1 MISVIMSTYK
11 EDESQLR
18 QSIESILNQTYQNF
32 EFIIILDN
40 PENEMH
46 RSVIH
51 DYAAK
56 DSRIRFYPNEK
67 NMGLARSLNRGLE
80 LANGEYI
87 ARMDADDVSLPN
99 RFEKQLDYL
108 KTNCFDLIGGLT
120 EVIDENGNILYKINK
135 VPSHP
140 DKIKKCLRY
149 GQVVAH
155 PTWFGKKDMFDDLHG
170 YRLIPLCE
178 DTDFVLR
185 AVLKGYKMSN
195 INESVLKY
203 RMSSNSVSRSNLYE
217 QYLYLCFITDAYK
230 QGKVANIADAMDYV
244 QSHNNE
250 KIAKKYSESN
260 VLFNQMLK
268 EMRTKQVI
276 PFIGHGFELLF
287 HSRPFLDRIRRFA
300 LLSMNS

>member
-18 QSIESILNQTYQNF
+18 QSIESILNQTYQDF

-40 PENEMH
+40 PENDMH

-56 DSRIRFYPNEK
+56 NSRIRFLVNEG
-67 NMGLARSLNRGLE
+67 NHGRTLALNRGLA
-80 LANGEYI
+80 LAKGEYI
-87 ARMDADDVSLPN
+87 AIMDADDISLPK
-99 RFEKQLDYL
+99 RFEIELTYIEKNGY
-108 KTNCFDLIGGLT
+108 DLIGGIT
-120 EVIDENGNILYKINK
+120 EIIDENGNDVYSIKKI
-135 VPSHP
+135 PS
-140 DKIKKCLRY
+140 DYEKIKKCLQY
-149 GQVVAH
+149 GQVIAH
-155 PTWFGKKDMFDDLHG
+155 PTWLGKRSVFIGVQG
-170 YRLIPLCE
+170 YRDIPLCE
-178 DTDFVLR
+178 DYDFTLR
-185 AVLKGYKMSN
+185 AVLKGYRISN
-195 INESVLKY
+195 VNEPVLKY
-203 RMSSNSVSRSNLYE
+203 RMTSASVSRSNLYE
-217 QYLYLCFITDAYK
+217 QYLYLCFITAAYK

-244 QSHNNE
+244 RLHNDE
-250 KIAKKYSESN
+250 RVAKKYSESN

>member
-11 EDESQLR
+11 ENESQLR
-18 QSIESILNQTYQNF
+18 QSIESILNQTYQDF
-32 EFIIILDN
+32 EYIIILDN

-51 DYAAK
+51 EYVAK
-56 DSRIRFYPNEK
+56 DPRIRFYPNEK
-67 NMGLARSLNRGLE
+67 NIGLASSLNRGVK
-80 LANGEYI
+80 LAKGEYI
-87 ARMDADDVSLPN
+87 ARMDADDISLLD
-99 RFEKQLDYL
+99 RFEKQIDYL
-108 KTNCFDLIGGLT
+108 KSNRVDLIGGLT
-120 EVIDENGNILYKINK
+120 EVIDDNGNVLYKINK
-135 VPSHP
+135 VPSDP
-140 DKIKKCLRY
+140 DKIQKCLRY

-155 PTWFGKKDMFDDLHG
+155 PTWFGKKNMFDDLHG

-185 AVLKGYKMSN
+185 AVLKGYKISN
-195 INESVLKY
+195 INEPILKY

-230 QGKVANIADAMDYV
+230 QRKVANIADAMEYV
-244 QSHNNE
+244 QSHNDVNV
-250 KIAKKYSESN
+250 AKKYSESN

-268 EMRTKQVI
+268 EMRTKQFI
-276 PFIGHGFELLF
+276 PFMGHGFQLLF

>member
-40 PENEMH
+40 AENEMH

-51 DYAAK
+51 DYAAR
-56 DSRIRFYPNEK
+56 DSRIRFLVNEG
-67 NMGLARSLNRGLE
+67 NHGRTLALNRGLA
-80 LANGEYI
+80 LAKGEYI
-87 ARMDADDVSLPN
+87 AIMDADDISLPK
-99 RFEKQLDYL
+99 RFEIELTYIEKNGY
-108 KTNCFDLIGGLT
+108 DLIGGIT
-120 EVIDENGNILYKINK
+120 EIIDENGNDVYSIKKI
-135 VPSHP
+135 PS
-140 DKIKKCLRY
+140 DYEKIKKCLQY
-149 GQVVAH
+149 GQVIAH
-155 PTWFGKKDMFDDLHG
+155 PTWLGKRSVFIGVQG
-170 YRLIPLCE
+170 YRDIPLCE
-178 DTDFVLR
+178 DYDFTLR
-185 AVLKGYKMSN
+185 AVLKGYRISN
-195 INESVLKY
+195 VNVPVLKY
-203 RMSSNSVSRSNLYE
+203 RMTSASVSRSNLYE

-230 QGKVANIADAMDYV
+230 QGKAANIADAMDYV
-244 QSHNNE
+244 RSYNDE

>member
-18 QSIESILNQTYQNF
+18 QSIESILNQTYQDF

-40 PENEMH
+40 PENDMH
-46 RSVIH
+46 RRVIH

-56 DSRIRFYPNEK
+56 DSRIRFYPNET
-67 NMGLARSLNRGLE
+67 NMGLASSLNRGLK
-80 LANGEYI
+80 LAKGDYI
-87 ARMDADDVSLPN
+87 ARMDADDISLSN
-99 RFEKQLDYL
+99 RFEKQLNYL
-108 KTNCFDLIGGLT
+108 KSNHVDLIGGLT
-120 EVIDENGNILYKINK
+120 EVIDDNGKTLYKINK
-135 VPSHP
+135 VPGDP
-140 DKIKKCLRY
+140 KKIRKCLQY

-155 PTWFGKKDMFDDLHG
+155 PTWLGKKNVFDDLHG

-185 AVLKGYKMSN
+185 ATLLGYKLSN
-195 INESVLKY
+195 VNETVLKY

-217 QYLYLCFITDAYK
+217 QYLYLCFITNAYK
-230 QGKVANIADAMDYV
+230 RGKVANIADAMDYV
-244 QSHNNE
+244 RSHNDE
-250 KIAKKYSESN
+250 KVAKKYSESN

-268 EMRTKQVI
+268 EMRTKQLI
-276 PFIGHGFELLF
+276 PFIGHGFQLLF

>member
-11 EDESQLR
+11 ENESQLR
-18 QSIESILNQTYQNF
+18 QSIESILNQTYQDF
-32 EFIIILDN
+32 EFIIILDF
-40 PENEMH
+40 PENETH
-46 RSVIH
+46 RKVIH

-56 DSRIRFYPNEK
+56 DPRIRFYPNEK
-67 NMGLARSLNRGLE
+67 NIGLASSLNRGLK

-87 ARMDADDVSLPN
+87 ARMDADDISLPD
-99 RFEKQLDYL
+99 RFEKQINYL
-108 KTNCFDLIGGLT
+108 KYNRVDLIGGLT
-120 EVIDENGNILYKINK
+120 EVIDDNGNVLYKINK
-135 VPSHP
+135 VPADP
-140 DKIKKCLRY
+140 DKIQKCLRY

-155 PTWFGKKDMFDDLHG
+155 PTWFGKKAMFDDLHG

-195 INESVLKY
+195 INEPVLKY

-217 QYLYLCFITDAYK
+217 QYLYLCFITEAYK
-230 QGKVANIADAMDYV
+230 QGKVANIADAMEYV
-244 QSHNNE
+244 QSHNDVNV
-250 KIAKKYSESN
+250 AKKYSESN

-268 EMRTKQVI
+268 EMRTKQFI
-276 PFIGHGFELLF
+276 PFMGHGFQLLF